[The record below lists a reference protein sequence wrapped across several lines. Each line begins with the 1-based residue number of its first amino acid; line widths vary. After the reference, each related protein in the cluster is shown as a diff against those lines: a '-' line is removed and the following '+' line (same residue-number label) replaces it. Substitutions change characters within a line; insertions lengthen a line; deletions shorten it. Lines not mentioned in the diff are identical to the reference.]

1 MGEVE
6 LVEEELD
13 QTFTDRQLV
22 NDEGGSRVIHYFE
35 GDRPQYKSIFIK
47 EEKRLKIVSMNDEG
61 EG

>member
-1 MGEVE
+1 M
-6 LVEEELD
+6 EEELD